1 MVENVEYTVDLLSSV
16 VKIEY
21 AKKVPAA
28 AKLKVFLLKTSVDP
42 NEFTLLS
49 LEDGTTM
56 PITEE
61 QIAGIE
67 SGRFLLVPK
76 EEEAGSPQ
84 DHLRSDQEEKVRT
97 LIREEISRHVGHAPS
112 PMPRAH
118 LFRTPNPPGLPS
130 SSYHQPDYNEAGSP
144 YDKTVP
150 RGAAV
155 YQDPTT
161 HRFYWYRRGQARNVP
176 FDWIYMGVK

>member
-61 QIAGIE
+61 QI
-67 SGRFLLVPK
+67 
-76 EEEAGSPQ
+76 
-84 DHLRSDQEEKVRT
+84 
-97 LIREEISRHVGHAPS
+97 
-112 PMPRAH
+112 
-118 LFRTPNPPGLPS
+118 GLPS